1 MKLKALVALLSDG
14 QVHSGESLAQKLG
27 VSRTAIWKQVRRL
40 MDRGFEVA
48 SIRGRGYQLVSR
60 VDLLDSAQI
69 TDQLDAALAAR
80 IDLRVR
86 DEVDSTNA
94 EVLRQIDDGCD
105 SRLPICIADSQ
116 TAGRGRRGRSWQSP
130 RGENLYLS
138 MGLIFHGGFSV
149 LDGLSLV
156 FGVAVAEALETL
168 GVPDVGLKWPNDIF
182 LPAGKLGGI
191 LVELQGELQEGVVRV
206 VVGIG
211 INVHMLKA
219 GGVDQPWSSLA
230 SACPDTEWS
239 RNRVAAAIIGAVA
252 DAAETFSS
260 QGFGVFREPWQNRD
274 IYCNRLIQAKDGEL
288 KGVGKGIDESGN
300 YLLGTLEGG
309 EVPIRAGEISLR
321 VVL

>member
-14 QVHSGESLAQKLG
+14 QVHSGESLAQQLG

-40 MDRGFEVA
+40 MDRGYEVV

-60 VDLLDSAQI
+60 VDLLDSSLI
-69 TDQLDAALAAR
+69 MSQLDAALAAR
-80 IDLRVR
+80 IDLRVQ
-86 DEVDSTNA
+86 DQVGSTNA
-94 EVLRQIDDGCD
+94 EVLRQIEEGCG
-105 SRLPICIADSQ
+105 RKLPISIADCQ

-156 FGVAVAEALETL
+156 FGVAVAEALEAL

-206 VVGIG
+206 IVGIG
-211 INVHMLKA
+211 INVHMRKA
-219 GGVDQPWSSLA
+219 GEVDQPWSSLA
-230 SACPDTEWS
+230 TACPGAQWS
-239 RNRVAAAIIGAVA
+239 RNQAAAAVINAVSQAA
-252 DAAETFSS
+252 DRFSRE
-260 QGFGVFREPWQNRD
+260 GFGAFREPWQGRD
-274 IYCNRLIQAKDGEL
+274 IYYNRLVQARDGEL
-288 KGVGKGIDESGN
+288 RGVGRGVDGNGN
-300 YLLGTLEGG
+300 YMVSTLEGDL
-309 EVPIRAGEISLR
+309 VPVRAGEISLR
-321 VVL
+321 AAS

>member
-14 QVHSGESLAQKLG
+14 QVHSGESLAQELG
-27 VSRTAIWKQVRRL
+27 VSRTAIWKQVKRL

-48 SIRGRGYQLVSR
+48 SIRGRGYQLMSR
-60 VDLLDSAQI
+60 VDLLDSAMI
-69 TDQLDAALAAR
+69 LAHLDEELAAR
-80 IDLRVR
+80 IDLRVC

-94 EVLRQIDDGCD
+94 EVLRQVAEGCG
-105 SRLPICIADSQ
+105 SKLPISIADCQ

-138 MGLIFHGGFSV
+138 MGLVFHGGFSV

-156 FGVAVAEALETL
+156 FGVAVAEALEML
-168 GVPDVGLKWPNDIF
+168 GVTGVGLKWPNDIF

-230 SACPDTEWS
+230 SACPDTEWT
-239 RNRVAAAIIGAVA
+239 RNRVAAAVIGAVA
-252 DAAETFSS
+252 DAADDFSNK
-260 QGFGVFREPWQNRD
+260 GFGVFHEPWQKRD
-274 IYCNRLIQAKDGEL
+274 IYNNRLIQAKDGEL
-288 KGVGKGIDESGN
+288 KGVGNGIDGSGN
-300 YLLGTLEGG
+300 YLLVTSDGG
-309 EVPIRAGEISLR
+309 VVPIRAGEISLR
-321 VVL
+321 VAP